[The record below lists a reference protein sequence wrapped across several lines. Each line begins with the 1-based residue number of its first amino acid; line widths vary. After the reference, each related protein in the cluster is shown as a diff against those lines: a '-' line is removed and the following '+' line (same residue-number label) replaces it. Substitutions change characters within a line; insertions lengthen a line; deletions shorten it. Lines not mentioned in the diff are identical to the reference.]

1 MGDGL
6 LLNFPLRVLSVV
18 KNHVQKPSYCWYFSA
33 SFPSFFWF
41 FFCTHFSLSVAV
53 VLVAVAVVVMLFLV
67 NQEEQRSKHVKIC
80 FEIRRAIMISTFLRS
95 IFFTNAGSCLC
106 YYLLKKDNSDLNRT
120 YLYITTQLKSGYCRH
135 SDTETIRRRLLNK
148 VLSIW
153 MAQVNELGTL
163 LLCFFFSQ

>member
-1 MGDGL
+1 MYRNLHIADIFL
-6 LLNFPLRVLSVV
+6 LLFLL
-18 KNHVQKPSYCWYFSA
+18 
-33 SFPSFFWF
+33 FFFF

-148 VLSIW
+148 VLSI
-153 MAQVNELGTL
+153 
-163 LLCFFFSQ
+163 